1 MRILLVED
9 QADLARWLARALT
22 ASGYVVD
29 VIHDGLNADSALQTE
44 PYDLVVLDLNL
55 PRLSGK
61 DVLVRLRARHQT
73 LPVLILTAHGELSDK
88 VEGLELGADDYLV
101 KPFELVELE
110 ARLKA
115 LLRRHQGHDNEP
127 LRCGALVF
135 DKQERLFR
143 LGTERLILTR
153 REHAV
158 LEALMRRAGQPVNR
172 ERLFS
177 QVFSLD
183 DEVNPEAIEIYIHRL
198 RKKLEGSDVA
208 ITTLRGLGYLLEERH
223 APRPA

>member
-1 MRILLVED
+1 MHILLVED
-9 QADLARWLARALT
+9 QTDLARWLARALT
-22 ASGYVVD
+22 SSGYVVD
-29 VIHDGLNADSALQTE
+29 VMHDGLSADRALQSGH
-44 PYDLVVLDLNL
+44 YDLAILDLNL
-55 PRLSGK
+55 PKLHGK
-61 DVLVRLRARHQT
+61 DLLSRLRARRQT

-88 VEGLELGADDYLV
+88 VEGLDRGADDYLV

-115 LLRRHQGHDNEP
+115 LLRRHQGHDSE
-127 LRCGALVF
+127 LVSCGDLTY
-135 DKQERLFR
+135 DKKERVFR
-143 LGTERLILTR
+143 LQQELLTLTR
-153 REHAV
+153 REQAV

-177 QVFSLD
+177 QVFSMD

-198 RKKLEGSDVA
+198 RKKLERSNVA

-223 APRPA
+223 AP